1 MKAVLIST
9 DYIKT
14 EDGSYKI
21 LEMNTNTA
29 LDVLIEEQYD
39 YLNLT
44 ELEAFITSNEFTKVN
59 LIYNHLS
66 KGFKSK
72 LETIYSGST
81 TITFSSFE
89 TQPGSITVPY
99 VEDDETTFTIRISYD
114 TTAIIDDEYCRDK
127 YNFVKALGSDTSK
140 PKVYIPNMVDDF
152 ETLTEFTYIGTKPNF
167 IIKKRYPIYNKFQFP
182 RLFKITT
189 LEELTSVKSLVET
202 DEEYLQ
208 EYVVSELVNGK
219 HNILRSID
227 LIYGSNL
234 DIINLGG
241 YKEIHTLKADVWA
254 DTYGTN
260 NELEKSNRPKYIT
273 HFGNVIESSK
283 TYTADL
289 DDNIIMGD
297 DSFKSFTDVV
307 VGDVVKTILIS
318 GLPENESDYS
328 TATWTGS
335 YTDFVNGFTMDT
347 AVVVAKDQSNPIDDL
362 FVRITLEDGITWDD
376 SVGTRILTKN
386 GDVIKF
392 KYINDLIIGDEI
404 EMVNVLDNTIVNK
417 TIQNLAPVF
426 KYGVIMGDFDV
437 ESKDVY
443 LSIIQNNLALIMHN
457 TCAVKCKSAPSN
469 FYPSCLSLSFCN
481 NCNALNCAPAK

>member
-21 LEMNTNTA
+21 LEMNTNTSINVMGENQQC
-29 LDVLIEEQYD
+29 LDFSELQSFIE
-39 YLNLT
+39 
-44 ELEAFITSNEFTKVN
+44 SNGFTKVN
-59 LIYNHLS
+59 LIYPNSSTL
-66 KGFKSK
+66 FKNQ

-81 TITFSSFE
+81 TITFNSFE
-89 TQPGSITVPY
+89 TQQGSITVPY
-99 VEDDETTFTIRISYD
+99 MEDDETTFTIRISYD
-114 TTAIIDDEYCRDK
+114 TTAIVDDEYCRDK
-127 YNFVKALGSDTSK
+127 YGFIKALGSDVFK
-140 PKVYIPNMVDDF
+140 PKVFIPNVVDDF
-152 ETLTEFTYIGTKPNF
+152 QTLTEFTYTGTKPNF
-167 IIKKRYPIYNKFQFP
+167 IIKKRYPVYDKLVYP

-189 LEELTSVKSLVET
+189 LEELIAVKQLVET
-202 DEEYLQ
+202 DVEYLQ

-234 DIINLGG
+234 DVINLGG
-241 YKEIHTLKADVWA
+241 YKEIHTLKVDVWE

-273 HFGNVIESSK
+273 HYGNSESG
-283 TYTADL
+283 TYTMDIY
-289 DDNIIMGD
+289 DDIIMGN
-297 DSFKSFTDVV
+297 DSFKPFADLIA
-307 VGDVVKTILIS
+307 GDVVKSILIT
-318 GLPENESDYS
+318 GLPENEKEYNIN
-328 TATWTGS
+328 TWAGS
-335 YTDFVNGFTMDT
+335 YSDFVNNFAMDT
-347 AVVVAKDQSNPIDDL
+347 AVVISKFQTNPIDDL

-376 SVGTRILTKN
+376 HTGTRFLTKN

-392 KYINDLIIGDEI
+392 KNVNELIIGDEI

-426 KYGVIMGDFDV
+426 KYGVIMGDIDV
-437 ESKDVY
+437 ETKDVY

-457 TCAVKCKSAPSN
+457 TCASPKCKLMISN
-469 FYPSCLSLSFCN
+469 FYPSCVSWANCN

>member
-29 LDVLIEEQYD
+29 IDVMGENQQCLDFSELQSFIE
-39 YLNLT
+39 
-44 ELEAFITSNEFTKVN
+44 SNGFTKIN
-59 LIYNHLS
+59 LIYPNQS
-66 KGFKSK
+66 KAFKNK

-81 TITFSSFE
+81 TITFNSFE
-89 TQPGSITVPY
+89 TQQGSITVPY
-99 VEDDETTFTIRISYD
+99 MEDDETTFTIRISYD

-127 YNFVKALGSDTSK
+127 YNFVKALGSDTLK

-152 ETLTEFTYIGTKPNF
+152 ETLTEFTYTGTKPNF
-167 IIKKRYPIYNKFQFP
+167 IIKKRYPIYDKFQFP

-189 LEELTSVKSLVET
+189 LEELTAVKALVET
-202 DEEYLQ
+202 DDEFLQ

-234 DIINLGG
+234 DVINLGG
-241 YKEIHTLKADVWA
+241 YKEIHTLNANIWQ

-260 NELEKSNRPKYIT
+260 NQLDKNCRPKYIT
-273 HFGNVIESSK
+273 HFGNLEETRK
-283 TYTADL
+283 TYTADV

-307 VGDVVKTILIS
+307 VGDIVKSILIT
-318 GLPENESDYS
+318 GLPENEGDYS
-328 TATWTGS
+328 TENWTGL
-335 YTDFVNGFTMDT
+335 YTDFVNNFAMDT
-347 AVVVAKDQSNPIDDL
+347 ATIVAKNQSNSIDDL
-362 FVRITLEDGITWDD
+362 FIKITLEDGITWEDTP
-376 SVGTRILTKN
+376 GTNILIKD

-392 KYINDLIIGDEI
+392 KHINDLVIGDVI
-404 EMVNVLDNTIVNK
+404 EMVNVVDNTIVNK
-417 TIQNLAPVF
+417 TIQNLEIVF
-426 KYGVIMGDFDV
+426 KYGVVMGDIDV
-437 ESKDVY
+437 ENKDVY
-443 LSIIQNNLALIMHN
+443 LSIIQNNLALIQHN
-457 TCAVKCKSAPSN
+457 TCAAKCFSAPNN
-469 FYPSCLSLSFCN
+469 FYPSCLSISFCI
-481 NCNALNCAPAK
+481 NCSPFQCKPAK